1 MIHRKDKVISKVYL
15 GNYTMHF
22 FISESKKQKLQHL
35 TKHCKEPVEDLDPC
49 LSEEHL
55 GGV

>member
-1 MIHRKDKVISKVYL
+1 MIHRKEKVISKVYL
-15 GNYTMHF
+15 GNYRMHF